1 MFCIVPKSYLSL
13 TCQLI
18 KKQLKIKFMRN
29 EFISLFAELNAK
41 ELENLTHE
49 VKETIAA
56 NVPAAGT
63 KQVFTAANL
72 WNIHN
77 MRRVREPRRAF

>member
-1 MFCIVPKSYLSL
+1 MYLSL

-18 KKQLKIKFMRN
+18 KNNKIKNMRT

-41 ELENLTHE
+41 ELENLTKE
-49 VKETIAA
+49 VPETITVHTHAENA
-56 NVPAAGT
+56 KPL
-63 KQVFTAANL
+63 FTAANL

-77 MRRVREPRRAF
+77 MRKERVSRRMFFS